1 MEKITTSSKAELPT
15 HFLQLKTGVEKHR
28 DAACTF
34 TRTLFMSLEQIQQLP
49 WKNVL
54 LQSILQD
61 VTRMQLDHGSS
72 HWESQGPRLWKQL
85 WIVRVKG
92 QPPTSASLS
101 SQHSPPVA
109 PLQQEL
115 GEH

>member
-1 MEKITTSSKAELPT
+1 
-15 HFLQLKTGVEKHR
+15 
-28 DAACTF
+28 
-34 TRTLFMSLEQIQQLP
+34 MSLEQIQQLP

-54 LQSILQD
+54 LESILQD
-61 VTRMQLDHGSS
+61 VTGMQLDHGSS
-72 HWESQGPRLWKQL
+72 HWESQGPWLWKQL

-101 SQHSPPVA
+101 SQHSLPVA